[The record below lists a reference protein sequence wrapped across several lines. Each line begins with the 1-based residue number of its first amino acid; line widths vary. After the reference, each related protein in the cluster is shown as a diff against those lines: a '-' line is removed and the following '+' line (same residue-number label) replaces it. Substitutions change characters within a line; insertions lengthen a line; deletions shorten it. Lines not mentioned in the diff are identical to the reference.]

1 VGGRDPRWPNRGR
14 PPYGDDCYHDTGSG
28 NMLQRGTFRFTMTAT
43 DGTHTATATGT
54 LDCSKLGT

>member
-1 VGGRDPRWPNRGR
+1 
-14 PPYGDDCYHDTGSG
+14 
-28 NMLQRGTFRFTMTAT
+28 MLQRGTFRFTMTAT